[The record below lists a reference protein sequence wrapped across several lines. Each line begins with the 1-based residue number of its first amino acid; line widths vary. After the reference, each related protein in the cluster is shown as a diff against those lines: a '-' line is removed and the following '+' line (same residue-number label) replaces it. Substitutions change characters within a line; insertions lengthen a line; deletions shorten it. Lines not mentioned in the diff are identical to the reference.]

1 MPAPDP
7 SEPSAAGA
15 LARLQAAHPDAQR
28 LNAAQQKFNRLLER
42 VNGLERLLEG
52 LQQQADQL
60 RAPHLQRMDAL
71 QRRVAQA
78 QQAMAFF
85 LHERLQQD
93 QDGLAPAL
101 QRTARECL
109 RGLLRAAPSP
119 VDAARAVHWQQLRRQ
134 HLPPQPEPGL
144 GRGEIEALLQ
154 HFEELTG
161 QRPELPDL
169 AGIRTAEQLLA
180 ALLRQDQQRRQ
191 AAAER
196 RAERRARRKPT
207 PRQAQEQ
214 AQAQDAR
221 AAQRTIYRQLASA
234 LHPDRE
240 GDPAQRERKQ
250 ALMSQANTAHE
261 RGDLLALLRL
271 QLAAEQVDGA
281 AIARLGDER
290 LASLS
295 LLLQRQVGMLDK
307 ALAQAE
313 ARLAHELGV
322 EVSARQAPQML
333 ASRLQAQ
340 RQQWQ
345 DAAEAMEGDLRR
357 VQDEAGLRRWLREQ
371 AQRPKVAPG
380 GEAAPGG
387 RCDGI

>member
-1 MPAPDP
+1 MTAPDP
-7 SEPSAAGA
+7 SEPSTAGA

-28 LNAAQQKFNRLLER
+28 LNAAQQKFNRLLQR
-42 VNGLERLLEG
+42 VNGLERLLQG
-52 LQQQADQL
+52 LQLQVDPL

-78 QQAMAFF
+78 QQAMAFL
-85 LHERLQQD
+85 LHERLQHD
-93 QDGLAPAL
+93 HDGLAPAL

-109 RGLLRAAPSP
+109 RGLLRAAPP
-119 VDAARAVHWQQLRRQ
+119 PADAARAAHWRQLRRQ
-134 HLPPQPEPGL
+134 HLPPQPKTDL

-221 AAQRTIYRQLASA
+221 AAQRAIYRQLASA

-240 GDPAQRERKQ
+240 GDPAERERKQ

-307 ALAQAE
+307 ELAQAE
-313 ARLAHELGV
+313 ARLAYELGV
-322 EVSARQAPQML
+322 EVSARQAPEVL
-333 ASRLQAQ
+333 AARLQARQ
-340 RQQWQ
+340 RLLQ
-345 DAAEAMEGDLRR
+345 DAVETLEGDLQR
-357 VQDEAGLRRWLREQ
+357 VQDGDAGLRRWLREQ
-371 AQRPKVAPG
+371 GQRAKAQPSAEARPTSLF
-380 GEAAPGG
+380 
-387 RCDGI
+387 D

>member
-1 MPAPDP
+1 MTASDP
-7 SEPSAAGA
+7 PEPSAAGA
-15 LARLQAAHPDAQR
+15 LARLQAAHTDAQR
-28 LNAAQQKFNRLLER
+28 LTAAQQKFNRLLER

-109 RGLLRAAPSP
+109 RGLLRAARSP
-119 VDAARAVHWQQLRRQ
+119 VDAARAAHWQQLQRQ

-144 GRGEIEALLQ
+144 ERGEIEALLQ
-154 HFEELTG
+154 HFEGLTG

-207 PRQAQEQ
+207 ARQAQEQ

-221 AAQRTIYRQLASA
+221 AAQRAIYRQLASA

-240 GDPAQRERKQ
+240 GDPAERERKQ

-313 ARLAHELGV
+313 ARLAHELGAP
-322 EVSARQAPQML
+322 VSARQPPEVL
-333 ASRLQAQ
+333 AAQLQT
-340 RQQWQ
+340 RQQQLQ
-345 DAAEAMEGDLRR
+345 DAAETLEGDLQR
-357 VQDEAGLRRWLREQ
+357 VQDEAGLRRWLRGQ
-371 AQRPKVAPG
+371 AQAPKGPPGAAGRPTG
-380 GEAAPGG
+380 LFE
-387 RCDGI
+387 

>member
-1 MPAPDP
+1 MTAPDP

-60 RAPHLQRMDAL
+60 RAPHLQRMDVL

-78 QQAMAFF
+78 QQAMAFL
-85 LHERLQQD
+85 LHERLQED

-109 RGLLRAAPSP
+109 RSLLRATPSP
-119 VDAARAVHWQQLRRQ
+119 VDAARAAHWQQLRRQ

-161 QRPELPDL
+161 QRPDL

-221 AAQRTIYRQLASA
+221 AAQRAIYRQLASA

-240 GDPAQRERKQ
+240 GDPAERERKQ

-333 ASRLQAQ
+333 ASRLQARQ
-340 RQQWQ
+340 RQLQ
-345 DAAEAMEGDLRR
+345 DAVETLEDDLQR
-357 VQDEAGLRRWLREQ
+357 VQDGDAGLRRWLREQ
-371 AQRPKVAPG
+371 AQRAKAQPSA
-380 GEAAPGG
+380 EAGPTSLF
-387 RCDGI
+387 D